1 MRWMQLVPSARGPA
15 AQGPKKLVI
24 RRNAQHADRS
34 PLPLKLRCLKAVD
47 EYHSRFKVQKE
58 AQLRRNQ
65 VRLFGFELLVSFE
78 HIRLHALLFLTPA
91 FGR

>member
-1 MRWMQLVPSARGPA
+1 MWMQLVQPVRGPA

-47 EYHSRFKVQKE
+47 EYHNRFKVQKE

-65 VRLFGFELLVSFE
+65 VRLVGFELSL
-78 HIRLHALLFLTPA
+78 A
-91 FGR
+91 F